1 MPVSPQ
7 DFELYSRM
15 TGAPMPSDAM
25 SRMQMAPEVYQFTKN
40 FARKPNILEKT
51 GNLLK
56 TVGKIGAYG
65 LGMGMQQSQ
74 AAEQRLLSEKL
85 RNETAKTDVALA
97 TDDNPIEEETSAPE
111 LTAVEKGELAK
122 QETARVKTDEQIRL
136 EQARAKL
143 NQKAKE
149 KAEEIETFSIPRGN
163 RVIGEGSNDID
174 KLFARTTKDE
184 IYDFPK
190 PLTTADNYNQDRVE
204 NQTSTNIIDKKIEQG
219 SQIADET
226 RNIAEVLS
234 ESEESRPSE
243 FSDPKEVQQQMES
256 DMVGASATSKKVA
269 DFFKQKGLDK
279 VLAAAGAL
287 RLQQQELIDDKSPLV
302 DHPDIIGGEDDSD
315 LPGNQNLQV
324 NGTSTSST
332 VDLKEH
338 QKEMRRM
345 DAEERRGG
353 AKIDKR
359 VGKNLLEQRAIAN
372 EEAINSG
379 FMSMTGEERAKET
392 NRFIG
397 QRAKDQML
405 EQMKKND
412 EDEERIKKLNLNQ
425 DRPTT
430 TTPEQEENFKK
441 LVAAQELQKVF
452 PESQDRSLLDPLG
465 VLNDPKFMGAVRKG
479 QNKARL
485 ESNLVS
491 DKVDD
496 FTAKFVEGAR
506 SDIVRGRRG
515 NRSLGITRIP
525 ATNGDAQVGF
535 VLANKPLDKS
545 PTTAT
550 TYGFGVA
557 PRAEGLLNNQL
568 NQESFSDYMQ
578 RGLGEAKEGKKRKA
592 GEIFEFL
599 PPSARVVSGTARLGD
614 IVM

>member
-40 FARKPNILEKT
+40 FAKKPNILEKT

-85 RNETAKTDVALA
+85 RNETAKTDSEVA
-97 TDDNPIEEETSAPE
+97 TDDNPMEEETSAPE
-111 LTAVEKGELAK
+111 LSAVEKGELAK
-122 QETARVKTDEQIRL
+122 QETARVKTNEQIRL
-136 EQARAKL
+136 EEARAKL
-143 NQKAKE
+143 NQKARE
-149 KAEEIETFSIPRGN
+149 KAEEIETYSIPASEN
-163 RVIGEGSNDID
+163 
-174 KLFARTTKDE
+174 TQQ
-184 IYDFPK
+184 
-190 PLTTADNYNQDRVE
+190 LTTADNYNQDRIE

-256 DMVGASATSKKVA
+256 DMVGASATSKKVS

-287 RLQQQELIDDKSPLV
+287 RLEQTELVDDKSPLI
-302 DHPDIIGGEDDSD
+302 DHPDVMGGEDDSN

-372 EEAINSG
+372 EEALATG
-379 FMSMTGEERAKET
+379 FMNLDDEGRKKESIRLGSTGGIPNKTDMAEIRKDPE
-392 NRFIG
+392 FI
-397 QRAKDQML
+397 
-405 EQMKKND
+405 
-412 EDEERIKKLNLNQ
+412 
-425 DRPTT
+425 
-430 TTPEQEENFKK
+430 
-441 LVAAQELQKVF
+441 AAQESMK
-452 PESQDRSLLDPLG
+452 
-465 VLNDPKFMGAVRKG
+465 PKSTAEKI
-479 QNKARL
+479 
-485 ESNLVS
+485 
-491 DKVDD
+491 DD

-506 SDIVRGRRG
+506 SDIVRGARG
-515 NRSLGITRIP
+515 NKSLGITRIP

-535 VLANKPLDKS
+535 VLANKPLDKN
-545 PTTAT
+545 PMFAT

-557 PRAEGLLNNQL
+557 PGAESLLDNQL
-568 NQESFSDYMQ
+568 NRDTFSSYMQ
-578 RGLGEAKEGKKRKA
+578 RGMKEAQQGKKRKA

-599 PPSARVVSGTARLGD
+599 IPQKRIVTGDARLGD